1 MSLLLWG
8 LGLAIVALLVLR
20 VPVGFAFLGPSLAYM
35 LLTGQSLGLSLRL
48 IVNGTASFPLLAV
61 PLFILVGTIANHAGI
76 ADRLFEFALAVL
88 GRIRGSLG
96 YVSVGVSLAFSWM
109 SGSAVADAAALG
121 KVEIPVMMR
130 NGYSRR
136 FGLGVT
142 GASALIAPVMPPSIP
157 AVIYAGVATVS
168 TGALFAASVVPA
180 FMMALGLCIVVFVL
194 VRSQPDLKGEPFRWD
209 RLGRASVRVIGPLGA
224 PVIILGGILGGFF
237 TPTEAAAVGAAY
249 MFLLGFGYR
258 TLKPKNIPGI
268 LRETAA
274 TTATIMIIIASASL
288 LGYILARERVPQLIA
303 ESILSFTDSG
313 VVFMILVAL
322 LMLVLGTCIDPTA
335 ILVITV
341 PILLPISMQFGVDP
355 IVLGVMMIVSLMIGL
370 LTPPVGT
377 VLYVLSSV
385 TGARIGEVFRG
396 TLPFLVPLVIV
407 VALIIA
413 FPSAVM
419 YLPNQLGL

>member
-1 MSLLLWG
+1 MSILI
-8 LGLAIVALLVLR
+8 LGVAIVALLLLR
-20 VPVGFAFLGPSLAYM
+20 VPVGFAFLGPSLAYVLM
-35 LLTGQSLGLSLRL
+35 SGQSLGLSLRM

-61 PLFILVGTIANHAGI
+61 PLFILVGAIANHAGI
-76 ADRLFEFALAVL
+76 ADRLFDFALAVL

-96 YVSVGVSLAFSWM
+96 YVSVGVSLGFSWM

-121 KVEIPVMMR
+121 KVEIPAMER
-130 NGYSRR
+130 NGYSRQ

-157 AVIYAGVATVS
+157 AVIYAGLATVS
-168 TGALFAASVVPA
+168 TGALFAASVIPA
-180 FMMALGLCIVVFVL
+180 LAMAFGLCVVVYVL
-194 VRSQPDLKGEPFRWD
+194 LRRSPELKGDAFSWS
-209 RLGRASVRVIGPLGA
+209 RLGTATRRVIGPLGA

-249 MFLLGFGYR
+249 MFILGFSYR
-258 TLKPKNIPGI
+258 ALRLRDIPAI

-274 TTATIMIIIASASL
+274 TTATIMLIIASATL
-288 LGYILARERVPQLIA
+288 LGYILARERVPQEIA
-303 ESILSFTDSG
+303 EAILSFTDSKT
-313 VVFMILVAL
+313 VFMILAAL
-322 LMLVLGTCIDPTA
+322 LMLLLGTSIDATA

-341 PILLPISMQFGVDP
+341 PILLPIGLQFGVDP
-355 IVLGVMMIVSLMIGL
+355 IVLGVMMIVALMIGL

-396 TLPFLVPLVIV
+396 TLPFMVPLVAV
-407 VALIIA
+407 LVLVIA
-413 FPSAVM
+413 FPTAVM